1 MCQRL
6 TWMDGIG
13 GYVWLSFHFW
23 RAFQRRGAVA
33 RVLYESCSFF
43 SFFFFF
49 GLKLFDK
56 MFLFF

>member
-23 RAFQRRGAVA
+23 RAFQRRGAVCYTKA
-33 RVLYESCSFF
+33 
-43 SFFFFF
+43 FFFFF
-49 GLKLFDK
+49 FNNK
-56 MFLFF
+56 MSMS